1 MDEILSLLF
10 AFGIIA
16 IVMIIGAITENHSIN
31 KRKNTKSIDQTIKDF
46 DKKSEKRWASSMD
59 DLKRAGQKFG
69 DD

>member
-31 KRKNTKSIDQTIKDF
+31 KRKNTTISKGLF
-46 DKKSEKRWASSMD
+46 
-59 DLKRAGQKFG
+59 
-69 DD
+69 